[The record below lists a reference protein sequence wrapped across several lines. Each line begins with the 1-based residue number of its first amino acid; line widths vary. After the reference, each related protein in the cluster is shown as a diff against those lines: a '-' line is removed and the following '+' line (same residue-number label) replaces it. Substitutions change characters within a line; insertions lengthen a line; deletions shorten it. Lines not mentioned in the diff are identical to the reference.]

1 MEQAKW
7 TEDLAFDESEL
18 DEPQQRPPHHR
29 SEWRSSEEDEDP
41 VRVQVI
47 PKLINL
53 SGNRATAYR
62 ITDVAPIQKKRLEEE
77 DEIILAAP
85 TWTEDIKFGD
95 IDNDEVGLAALKV
108 ETPRNRVL
116 LEDHPLDEDFW
127 LNEDIPLGGDAET
140 FAKSH
145 KHRKVLEHNNVMIS
159 KAEFTSELL
168 FDESELDGYLPPAL
182 KMRIDAAGDPYS
194 IAISA
199 ESADR
204 GETRARSTLN
214 SSPSTFPRNRRSA
227 TIAASRFI

>member
-1 MEQAKW
+1 VSNPLFEPFDELVRPNKLLHQPDRREKENITTMEQAKW

-127 LNEDIPLGGDAET
+127 LNEDIGT
-140 FAKSH
+140 
-145 KHRKVLEHNNVMIS
+145 RKRSQSLTNIG
-159 KAEFTSELL
+159 K
-168 FDESELDGYLPPAL
+168 
-182 KMRIDAAGDPYS
+182 YS
-194 IAISA
+194 
-199 ESADR
+199 
-204 GETRARSTLN
+204 ST
-214 SSPSTFPRNRRSA
+214 T
-227 TIAASRFI
+227 T